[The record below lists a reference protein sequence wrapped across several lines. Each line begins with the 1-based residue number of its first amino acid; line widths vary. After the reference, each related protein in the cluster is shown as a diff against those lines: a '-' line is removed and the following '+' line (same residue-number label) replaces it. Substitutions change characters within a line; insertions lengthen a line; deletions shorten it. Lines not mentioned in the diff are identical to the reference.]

1 MPRMGQ
7 IVVPLM
13 ALLAGVAIAG
23 VLYRTGATN
32 IVGAVLLAG
41 FAGLLGAYCDTL
53 LDRLTEKRR
62 TQSALDHLQQH
73 QQRLRADA
81 DLTRRALVELKLHVD
96 DRIATRN
103 DRVVTEVKVLESL
116 VRRMA
121 DGIAGRA
128 RDHEPHDDE
137 IKPRTARS
145 LPSRIAEDAPDDAM
159 LEMIRRSL
167 EENRVDIYL
176 QPVVSLPQRKVRFY
190 EALSRLRTEDGTII
204 MPSQYIRIAEPAGL
218 MSVVDNVLLFRCIQ
232 ILRSWSQRNKD
243 IAVFCNL
250 SRDTLQDVGFFREF
264 VEFMQQHRELAS
276 QLIFEIS
283 QETLTSCTPTESSNL
298 AYLAD
303 LGFTFSMDKV
313 TTLDIDFA
321 EARARHIRYFKIP
334 ARLLL
339 GDPAKVGARVHP
351 ADLKELLERFGLN
364 LIAERV
370 EHERDVVNLLDYNVD
385 FGQGFLFGEPKPIRE
400 AIAEQGPH
408 RTQAPPPPMPAKPR
422 IVAGA
427 ARSA

>member
-1 MPRMGQ
+1 MPRTAQ
-7 IVVPLM
+7 ILVPML
-13 ALLAGVAIAG
+13 ALLAGAAVAI

-32 IVGAVLLAG
+32 MVGAILFTAFV
-41 FAGLLGAYCDTL
+41 GLLGSYCDTV
-53 LDRLTEKRR
+53 LDRMTEKHRV
-62 TQSALDHLQQH
+62 QSTLDHLRQH

-96 DRIATRN
+96 DRISTRN

-121 DGIAGRA
+121 DGITSRA
-128 RDHEPHDDE
+128 QAHEPLDDE
-137 IKPRTARS
+137 IGRRPARA

-167 EENRVDIYL
+167 EENRVDIYM

-218 MSVVDNVLLFRCIQ
+218 MSVVDNVLLFRCVQ

-243 IAVFCNL
+243 IAVFCNI
-250 SRDTLQDVGFFREF
+250 SRDTLQDSSFFAEF
-264 VEFMQQHRELAS
+264 VEFMQQHRELAN

-283 QETLTSCTPTESSNL
+283 QETLSSCTPIESSNL

-303 LGFTFSMDKV
+303 LGFAFSMDKV

-321 EARARHIRYFKIP
+321 EARARHVRYFKIP

-339 GDPAKVGARVHP
+339 GDPEKAGARVHP

-370 EHERDVVNLLDYNVD
+370 EQERDVVNLLDYNVD
-385 FGQGFLFGEPKPIRE
+385 YGQGFVFGEPKPIRE
-400 AIAEQGPH
+400 AIVDNGLPRGQMPPA
-408 RTQAPPPPMPAKPR
+408 APPRPQ
-422 IVAGA
+422 VVA
-427 ARSA
+427 ARRTA